1 MTKKVIY
8 LTYSLFIM
16 TFLIHLIG
24 EKRQNEGCWQGT
36 KKSRCA
42 IEEHRDLVI
51 F

>member
-1 MTKKVIY
+1 MAKKVVFV
-8 LTYSLFIM
+8 TYSLLM
-16 TFLIHLIG
+16 MAFLILPIDENRSHA
-24 EKRQNEGCWQGT
+24 GCWQGT